1 MFVSVCP
8 IDPCPGGLHVQREAS
23 TGDPVPIRL
32 RARLS
37 ERAEILEREDAP
49 EDGMYVRCDTCDRMF
64 RAVD

>member
-1 MFVSVCP
+1 MSVSVCP
-8 IDPCPGGLHVQREAS
+8 VAPCLGFLHRQTEAF

-32 RARLS
+32 RAQLS